1 MELTCEKDVPK
12 ITINSVKYRIIDW
25 DNTTQQ
31 LTVARD
37 DYWSGICAVSVS
49 ANDKI
54 NSTFENTLFQR
65 DGDVPSLNL
74 LYNCDT
80 DPISMVYSVNCGETK
95 VVYTLSDP
103 GPLKCTPTVTVEFPI
118 MGIQAAAIATGNNL
132 VQALQGGFNLKWL
145 GDYGVCQRCVT
156 SGGACGNNGGTGFR
170 CFCDDGAYINECGLD
185 KAPSSSKSK

>member
-1 MELTCEKDVPK
+1 MYPFWGEHRERDCGFSDDPNMELTCEKDVPK

-25 DNTTQQ
+25 VNTTQK

-49 ANDKI
+49 DNHK
-54 NSTFENTLFQR
+54 NSTFDDNTLFKR
-65 DGDVPSLNL
+65 DGDTSLLNL

-118 MGIQAAAIATGNNL
+118 MGIQAAA
-132 VQALQGGFNLKWL
+132 K
-145 GDYGVCQRCVT
+145 R
-156 SGGACGNNGGTGFR
+156 
-170 CFCDDGAYINECGLD
+170 
-185 KAPSSSKSK
+185 